1 MIYHLHQATIND
13 MTKNEF
19 ILQTMISMAGSKS
32 QFNTSFHCVKSDA
45 KNVAEAAKILA
56 DAAEEVAHF
65 DAE

>member
-1 MIYHLHQATIND
+1 

-19 ILQTMISMAGSKS
+19 ILQTMISMAGSKA
-32 QFNTSFHCVKSDA
+32 QFNCTFHCVHSDA
-45 KNVAEAAKILA
+45 KHVADAAKILA

>member
-1 MIYHLHQATIND
+1 

-19 ILQTMISMAGSKS
+19 ILQAMISMAGSKE
-32 QFNTSFHCVKSDA
+32 QFNTSFHCVNSDA
-45 KNVAEAAKILA
+45 KRVAESAKILA